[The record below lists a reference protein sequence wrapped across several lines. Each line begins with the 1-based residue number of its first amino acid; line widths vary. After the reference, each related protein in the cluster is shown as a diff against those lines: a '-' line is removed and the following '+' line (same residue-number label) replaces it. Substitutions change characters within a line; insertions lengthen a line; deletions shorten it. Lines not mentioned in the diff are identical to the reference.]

1 MKYPI
6 EKRLDIG
13 REVYEQV
20 LTAKEAAI
28 KYNLNIYT
36 IRDYQKLYLTE
47 KVLCSDDQSNK
58 GSKAL
63 IIKNTTVNLESLQSM
78 SKEDLI
84 NEAIKGK
91 IQIERLKKT
100 TRYRKMGHQYN
111 TRKRIPGSG

>member
-13 REVYEQV
+13 REVYEKE

-84 NEAIKGK
+84 NEVIKGK
-91 IQIERLKKT
+91 IQIERLKKNYEIQEDGT
-100 TRYRKMGHQYN
+100 PVQYEKKN
-111 TRKRIPGSG
+111 TR